1 MFHQIKKS
9 LHMLHRQITSTVTL
23 TLLIALLGNTTTGK
37 NIIIIYILTHDSL
50 FNMQFLCIVFH
61 DYIIAISSS

>member
-37 NIIIIYILTHDSL
+37 NVKHIARVAGKESIIMKI
-50 FNMQFLCIVFH
+50 
-61 DYIIAISSS
+61 